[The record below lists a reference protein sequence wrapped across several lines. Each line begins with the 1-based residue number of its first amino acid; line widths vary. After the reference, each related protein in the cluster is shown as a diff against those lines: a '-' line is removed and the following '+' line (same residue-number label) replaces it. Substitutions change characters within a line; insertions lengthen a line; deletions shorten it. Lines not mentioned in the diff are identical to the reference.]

1 MTRNV
6 AGGTLDGS
14 GKSPLGIA
22 PEQMTKEVWD
32 FIFLDTDV
40 CSTVAISAW
49 CPVVHRC
56 LTSFTRVWDQA
67 RFELFNSVEVRCL
80 SHPITALHFGPL
92 ARRAFPSPSAV

>member
-40 CSTVAISAW
+40 CSTGAIWAW
-49 CPVVHRC
+49 VGLIGEP
-56 LTSFTRVWDQA
+56 
-67 RFELFNSVEVRCL
+67 
-80 SHPITALHFGPL
+80 
-92 ARRAFPSPSAV
+92 